1 MYIQASEGLGQARD
15 WLISEGVRKGRH
27 VREKW
32 SQCGREG
39 ARQRRCGLYLGVP
52 FRQSFEEFRREVE
65 RALANWMTPD
75 RAAELVKKRQEHL
88 KAFHK
93 DSLDSKFPNNTV
105 LALVGTLTYRG
116 ATDGGWRVVDGD
128 LH

>member
-15 WLISEGVRKGRH
+15 WLLSEGVRKGRH

-39 ARQRRCGLYLGVP
+39 PRQRRCGLILGVP
-52 FRQSFEEFRREVE
+52 FRQSYEEFRREVE
-65 RALANWMTPD
+65 RALANWMTPK
-75 RAAELVKKRQEHL
+75 RAAEVVKKRQENL
-88 KAFHK
+88 KAFHRE
-93 DSLDSKFPNNTV
+93 SLASKFPNDTV
-105 LALVGTLTYRG
+105 LAVVGTLTYRG
-116 ATDGGWRVVDGD
+116 PTNGQWRVVDGD